1 MEQTTKKTVRAALYI
16 RVSTDE
22 QVKGYGL
29 TVQDEKLRAFVKL
42 HDYVLDEKHVYKD
55 EGFSG
60 SLPVEERPGIKKLLE
75 DARNREFDVVITYRL
90 DRMFRK
96 TKLLLEMV
104 DELEKHKVGFKSM
117 TESFDTTS
125 VTGKGL
131 MSILAVIAEMERG
144 TIQERTMN
152 GRASAARDGKWVTG
166 VPPYGYILIKQ
177 TKKLKVHPEE
187 ARWVKTFFKWVVT
200 ERLSLREIQQRAN
213 EMKIPVPR
221 RKVSTKKTLNYWH
234 KRTLGRILT
243 NETYTGNAFF
253 RKYKRPFNNLT
264 SLIDENMLRDKAG
277 WISIIVP
284 SIVSKDLFEEC
295 KQQLIKN
302 REFSIRN
309 QKRTYL
315 FSKIIYCGNC
325 GFKLFGGFQ
334 PSRKENGTGTKYYHG
349 LCSKNEVGNTKRCST
364 CNQIAEVRLLPIWDR
379 LKEILKQPELTLN
392 KLAKYNGDRESKDD
406 SKERLDLVNKT
417 LTSLITKRQ
426 RLAQLYAEEEIDYKT
441 YKASVIECKTE
452 EDRLQQDKLRL
463 QRQLLTKREIKDIS
477 EVINM
482 QYKRLAERLE
492 NLSYEEQQMAL
503 RLVVKRVIV
512 YPKKA
517 EAEIELNFNPENQ
530 ELPGPIESPINGQSL
545 AMLRDRNAN
554 SGLTTIAEEAVKAG
568 LRDGSIK
575 NRPAILAGN
584 PRNPRPNERNES
596 RLPIINGL
604 RDKTNEK
611 DAAVSQGHFS
621 RSWIYSSAD

>member
-1 MEQTTKKTVRAALYI
+1 MRAAIYI

-22 QVKGYGL
+22 QIKGYGL
-29 TVQDEKLRAFVKL
+29 IVQDEKLRAFVKL
-42 HDYVLDEKHVYKD
+42 HDYELDEEHVYKD

-104 DELEKHKVGFKSM
+104 DELEKCKVGFKSM

-166 VPPYGYILIKQ
+166 VPPYGYTLNKK

-200 ERLSLREIQQRAN
+200 ERLSLRVIQQRAN
-213 EMKIPVPR
+213 EMKIPLPR
-221 RKVSTKKTLNYWH
+221 RKVSEKKTLNYWH
-234 KRTLGRILT
+234 KRTIGRILT
-243 NETYTGNAFF
+243 NETYTGTAYF

-284 SIVSKDLFEEC
+284 SIVSKNLFEES

-302 REFSIRN
+302 REFSARN

-334 PSRKENGTGTKYYHG
+334 PSRKEGGTGTKYYHG
-349 LCSKNEVGNTKRCST
+349 LCTKNEVGTTKRCST
-364 CNQIAEVRLLPIWDR
+364 CDQIAEVRLLPIWDR
-379 LKEILKQPELTLN
+379 LKEILKKPELTLN
-392 KLAKYNGDRESKDD
+392 KLAKYNGDREGKDD
-406 SKERLDLVNKT
+406 SEERLVHVNKA
-417 LTSLITKRQ
+417 LDSLNSKRL
-426 RLAQLYAEEEIDYKT
+426 RFAQLYAEGEIE
-441 YKASVIECKTE
+441 YKAFKNSTTECKAQ
-452 EDRLQQDKLRL
+452 EDQLQQEKLRL
-463 QRQLLTKREIKDIS
+463 QRHLLTKKEIKEIS
-477 EVINM
+477 DVINT
-482 QYKRLAERLE
+482 QYKKLTDRLDMLT
-492 NLSYEEQQMAL
+492 YEEKQTAM
-503 RLVVKRVIV
+503 RLLLKRIIV
-512 YPKKA
+512 HPKKA
-517 EAEIELNFNPENQ
+517 EAEVELNFNSGNNIPRG
-530 ELPGPIESPINGQSL
+530 LIESPIKGLSYAQ
-545 AMLRDRNAN
+545 LRDNNA
-554 SGLTTIAEEAVKAG
+554 G
-568 LRDGSIK
+568 
-575 NRPAILAGN
+575 
-584 PRNPRPNERNES
+584 
-596 RLPIINGL
+596 
-604 RDKTNEK
+604 
-611 DAAVSQGHFS
+611 
-621 RSWIYSSAD
+621 

>member
-1 MEQTTKKTVRAALYI
+1 MEETVKKPIRAAIYI

-22 QVKGYGL
+22 QIKGYGL

-42 HDYVLDEKHVYKD
+42 HDYALVEKHIYRD

-166 VPPYGYILIKQ
+166 VPPYGYILIKK
-177 TKKLKVHPEE
+177 TKKLKIHPEE

-213 EMKIPVPR
+213 DMKIPVPR
-221 RKVSTKKTLNYWH
+221 RKVSEKKTLNYWH

-243 NETYTGNAFF
+243 NETYTGTDYF
-253 RKYKRPFNNLT
+253 RKCKRPFNNLT

-284 SIVSKDLFEEC
+284 SIVSKGLFEEC

-349 LCSKNEVGNTKRCST
+349 LCTKNDVGTTKRCST
-364 CNQIAEVRLLPIWDR
+364 CDQIAEVRLLPVWDQ
-379 LKEILKQPELTLN
+379 LKEILKRPELTLN
-392 KLAKYNGDRESKDD
+392 KLAKYNDDRGSKDD
-406 SKERLDLVNKT
+406 SEERLKQVDKT
-417 LTSLITKRQ
+417 LASLQTKRQ
-426 RLAQLYAEEEIDYKT
+426 RLAQLYAEEEIDYKS
-441 YKASVIECKTE
+441 YKASIVECKTQ
-452 EDRLQQDKLRL
+452 EDHLQQEKLRL
-463 QRQLLTKREIKDIS
+463 QRHLLTKKEIKEIS
-477 EVINM
+477 EVINI
-482 QYKRLAERLE
+482 QYKKLTDRLDMLT
-492 NLSYEEQQMAL
+492 YDEQQMAM
-503 RLVVKRVIV
+503 RLLLKRVIV

-517 EAEIELNFNPENQ
+517 EAEVELNFNPESK
-530 ELPGPIESPINGQSL
+530 ELSTLIESPISGLFL
-545 AMLRDRNAN
+545 AQLRDNNAKN
-554 SGLTTIAEEAVKAG
+554 GLTTLEEEAIETALWDK
-568 LRDGSIK
+568 SIK
-575 NRPAILAGN
+575 NCLAITNSN
-584 PRNPRPNERNES
+584 PTNPTQKSIRS
-596 RLPIINGL
+596 VVNGRL
-604 RDKTNEK
+604 RDKT
-611 DAAVSQGHFS
+611 DGRVSG
-621 RSWIYSSAD
+621 I